1 MSDHVVKIETHLKL
15 FAKKVTPLI
24 LLTTWLVSS
33 LALSLTILLK
43 FYFASVP
50 WIVSFDIVFY
60 FIVYYIIPAAVFVRL
75 VPFFCPQDNALRKN
89 KWLLAGFMSYLFVFL
104 LWIYVTMI
112 YRLLPDYVMA
122 TIPAVLLVYVY
133 FGRSSIFEHFK
144 KSFLSMTLVLMLL
157 LLLPYCCAYGGY
169 ALFLNSAQSRGNTVN
184 QVEFVSQASMRVTGN
199 VNGVTSWVRG
209 IYGSHQDFTKFLMS
223 GGGACGETSMLEQA
237 AFEELRFETMKV
249 EFPGEDHA
257 FVEVKVNSTWLV
269 VDPGYNM
276 TLVSI
281 GYRAAAR
288 INEVGTIS
296 YVSGFCSN
304 VTFVE
309 LTQEYVP
316 TDTITIR
323 VTRGTAPVV
332 DASVNLVHE
341 LRYGTSS
348 YPVALPGD
356 GFSFRTNDNG
366 TIVIHLGKI
375 CQGAYN
381 SEFSKTDPFYQIYV
395 DGQPTDY
402 KVNSTGTG
410 LNTFVPVN
418 LSNS

>member
-1 MSDHVVKIETHLKL
+1 
-15 FAKKVTPLI
+15 
-24 LLTTWLVSS
+24 
-33 LALSLTILLK
+33 
-43 FYFASVP
+43 
-50 WIVSFDIVFY
+50 
-60 FIVYYIIPAAVFVRL
+60 
-75 VPFFCPQDNALRKN
+75 
-89 KWLLAGFMSYLFVFL
+89 
-104 LWIYVTMI
+104 
-112 YRLLPDYVMA
+112 
-122 TIPAVLLVYVY
+122 
-133 FGRSSIFEHFK
+133 
-144 KSFLSMTLVLMLL
+144 
-157 LLLPYCCAYGGY
+157 
-169 ALFLNSAQSRGNTVN
+169 
-184 QVEFVSQASMRVTGN
+184 
-199 VNGVTSWVRG
+199 
-209 IYGSHQDFTKFLMS
+209 
-223 GGGACGETSMLEQA
+223 
-237 AFEELRFETMKV
+237 
-249 EFPGEDHA
+249 
-257 FVEVKVNSTWLV
+257 
-269 VDPGYNM
+269 
-276 TLVSI
+276 
-281 GYRAAAR
+281 
-288 INEVGTIS
+288 
-296 YVSGFCSN
+296 
-304 VTFVE
+304 VE